1 MSPLVDWGVQYPLI
15 AEVVEDDA
23 LRRQAVSWWSAEYVR
38 EQDLLEEIEVEVP
51 CGDVEECQAVVAV
64 TKTTSRPCLV
74 VVDQTS

>member
-15 AEVVEDDA
+15 AEVVEDVA
-23 LRRQAVSWWSAEYVR
+23 LRRQAVSWWSAEYVH
-38 EQDLLEEIEVEVP
+38 EQDLLEEIEVEAP
-51 CGDVEECQAVVAV
+51 CGDVEECQAAVAV